1 MLGGVKSK
9 TNWLYGVHKF
19 WDQWGIA
26 NFLDDPIPWSFQREP
41 FQPQQIALIF
51 PVQKAPKFN
60 SYIRLLLR
68 IGKNSSLAS
77 NFFLRFYRGE
87 QLNSKGQTLKG
98 IEEVAKKVHWTLME
112 GTTLQTPSFPSFNIP
127 ITFRPT
133 AKTFIMHFQFQ
144 IVPYFYEYEYNVVS
158 LFVSSQKSIVYL
170 ETNRFIV
177 LLSYN
182 KIG

>member
-1 MLGGVKSK
+1 MR
-9 TNWLYGVHKF
+9 HRKF
-19 WDQWGIA
+19 
-26 NFLDDPIPWSFQREP
+26 FRRSHP
-41 FQPQQIALIF
+41 LIF
-51 PVQKAPKFN
+51 PKRTFSTPTNSIDLSRKKAPKFN

-144 IVPYFYEYEYNVVS
+144 IVPYFYEYNVVS
-158 LFVSSQKSIVYL
+158 LFISSQKSIVYL
-170 ETNRFIV
+170 ETNKFIV

>member
-1 MLGGVKSK
+1 MR
-9 TNWLYGVHKF
+9 HRKF
-19 WDQWGIA
+19 
-26 NFLDDPIPWSFQREP
+26 FRRSHP
-41 FQPQQIALIF
+41 LIF
-51 PVQKAPKFN
+51 PKRTFSTPTNSIDLSRKKAPKFN

-133 AKTFIMHFQFQ
+133 AKTLHFQFQ
-144 IVPYFYEYEYNVVS
+144 TIPHIYKYNVVS
-158 LFVSSQKSIVYL
+158 LFIRSQKSIVYL

>member
-1 MLGGVKSK
+1 
-9 TNWLYGVHKF
+9 
-19 WDQWGIA
+19 
-26 NFLDDPIPWSFQREP
+26 
-41 FQPQQIALIF
+41 
-51 PVQKAPKFN
+51 
-60 SYIRLLLR
+60 
-68 IGKNSSLAS
+68 
-77 NFFLRFYRGE
+77 
-87 QLNSKGQTLKG
+87 
-98 IEEVAKKVHWTLME
+98 ME

-170 ETNRFIV
+170 ETNNFIV